1 MLLLGRENYICN
13 ADEIL
18 SYQEVKICNADCD
31 LS

>member
-1 MLLLGRENYICN
+1 MLLLGREDYICN

-18 SYQEVKICNADCD
+18 SYQEVWICNADYD